1 MVGIILLRTDK
12 TMQND
17 GHALVDLGD
26 GSRIGVDEYFNSY
39 VKERMALDARDLGDY
54 FSKMNTSAFESVL
67 DEEPE
72 LGVSV
77 GTAAEAEHVRLLIV
91 RDELMMRLR
100 KQRDDAYGEAN
111 AALLGLSLIH
121 I

>member
-1 MVGIILLRTDK
+1 
-12 TMQND
+12 
-17 GHALVDLGD
+17 
-26 GSRIGVDEYFNSY
+26 
-39 VKERMALDARDLGDY
+39 MALDARDLEDY

-111 AALLGLSLIH
+111 AALLGGAAGDVNAVSGGVH
-121 I
+121 TATGAGFCWKDSYV